1 MDIKKNRGWVVL
13 LLVLVIWE
21 IITIASIKSQNEN
34 LERQIN
40 NMANNIYDEVSS
52 IDASVYEIKREIS
65 EELEKQTSII
75 SSYAIE
81 ISFIKGMLN
90 IDLSF
95 IPKEYRD
102 DEEVEVVFSSDK
114 ETKVFSAINKNGIF
128 IVKGELLPSEKNNAT
143 IRFISGEITRQEK
156 LPDVDAAD
164 ELAFEYDAYLL
175 EDRQFYEG
183 QGSPTEA
190 EVIEASNTI
199 VVTLFPFYGKGRV
212 HQPYADL
219 ESAKLVFT
227 DRDNSKKALEVDLEK
242 TKAEKYLQDIKADD
256 QVNVFLAN
264 VFDIKDVEGSFRVEC
279 QLVTKEGLLY
289 RFEIGEVNNAKSVND
304 NKIYPRMYISSMG
317 QAYPEF

>member
-1 MDIKKNRGWVVL
+1 MDVKKNKGWIFLLVVL
-13 LLVLVIWE
+13 AAWE
-21 IITIASIKSQNEN
+21 IFTIASIKSQNEN

-75 SSYAIE
+75 SSHAIE

-102 DEEVEVVFSSDK
+102 DEEVEVLFSSDK
-114 ETKVFSAINKNGIF
+114 ESKTIKALNQDGVF
-128 IVKGELLPSEKNNAT
+128 IVKAELLPSKKIDALV
-143 IRFISGEITRQEK
+143 RFVSEVSTRQEK
-156 LPDVDAAD
+156 LAEIDAGE

-175 EDRQFYEG
+175 EERQFYEDG
-183 QGSPTEA
+183 RSPTEA
-190 EVIEASNTI
+190 ELIEASNTI
-199 VVTLFPFYGKGRV
+199 AVTLFPFYGKGRV
-212 HQPYADL
+212 NQPYADL
-219 ESAKLVFT
+219 EFAKLVLT

-242 TKAEKYLQDIKADD
+242 ATEEKYLQDIKADD
-256 QVNVFLAN
+256 QVSVFLAN
-264 VFDIKDVEGSFRVEC
+264 ISEINDVEGSFRVEC
-279 QLVTKEGLLY
+279 QLLTKEGLLY
-289 RFEIGEVNNAKSVND
+289 RFEIGEVNNVKSVND
-304 NKIYPRMYISSMG
+304 NKIYPSIYISSMG